1 MVDTAILGT
10 YIEALR
16 ESGRYAG
23 AGSAAV
29 GILGGGVGIG
39 LVFQGFLMACAR
51 NPRREAIFFRSALL
65 GFALAEATGLLALMV
80 SFLILYA

>member
-1 MVDTAILGT
+1 MVDTAILT
-10 YIEALR
+10 SYIEAMR
-16 ESGRYAG
+16 EAGRYAG

-39 LVFQGFLMACAR
+39 LVFQGFLQACAR
-51 NPRREAIFFRSALL
+51 NPRREATFFRSALL

-80 SFLILYA
+80 AFLILYA